1 MANED
6 EGCCPE
12 KVEMLIQDEN
22 SKFTEDDRE
31 WLLTQSEEIIE
42 KLQPIE
48 VNVEDILIQA
58 MSPDEAACM
67 KDPAFIKANPNPM
80 LRAQACKAKSKK
92 DVSANEDK
100 GDKQVEVT
108 KDQVIQVLTESFSDP
123 EKFLALLPVPLRD
136 QMESG
141 LKLHGEHREKMIT
154 HVMTNQAS
162 PVWTKEDL
170 GIMPTAQLQKV
181 ADSIQ
186 GKVDYRLNGNRHVQA
201 NVDNDE
207 IMLPLG
213 VNADGK

>member
-1 MANED
+1 MAD
-6 EGCCPE
+6 DKKPCCPD
-12 KVEMLIQDEN
+12 KVALLIQNEN
-22 SKFTEDDRE
+22 SKFTADDADF
-31 WLLTQSEEIIE
+31 LNTLTEEQLE

-58 MSPDEAACM
+58 MSPEEAACM

-92 DVSANEDK
+92 APATNEDK
-100 GDKQVEVT
+100 GEKQVEVT

-123 EKFLALLPVPLRD
+123 EKFLALLPAPLRD

-141 LKLHGEHREKMIT
+141 LKLHGEHREKMID

-162 PVWTKEDL
+162 QVWTKEDL
-170 GIMPTAQLQKV
+170 GTMPTAQLQKV
-181 ADSIQ
+181 ADSIP
-186 GKVDYRLNGNRHVQA
+186 GKVDYRLNGNRHVQVNA
-201 NVDNDE
+201 DNDE